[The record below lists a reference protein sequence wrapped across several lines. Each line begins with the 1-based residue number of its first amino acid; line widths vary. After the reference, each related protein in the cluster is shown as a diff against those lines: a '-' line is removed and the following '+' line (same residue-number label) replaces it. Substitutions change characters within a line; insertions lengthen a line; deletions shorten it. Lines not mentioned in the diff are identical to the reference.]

1 MMVDMRVVSMVVSW
15 DQRRVVGKD
24 VKMVIYLA
32 LSLAELMAETIRRIV
47 RSDSVS
53 SLFID

>member
-1 MMVDMRVVSMVVSW
+1 MAVRMEILMVDMRVVSMVVSW

-32 LSLAELMAETIRRIV
+32 LSLAELMAEIKV
-47 RSDSVS
+47 VY
-53 SLFID
+53 